1 MKLASTKD
9 GPAISTKL
17 MKLDFALVSF
27 NLKIRNSVSDGK
39 TWHFGCREVTCV
51 IDQTMCIGFSL
62 EYLLRIYKVECMV
75 ENIYIRKES
84 YSLS

>member
-51 IDQTMCIGFSL
+51 IDQNVKLNKEEFRYDDGFN
-62 EYLLRIYKVECMV
+62 YYK
-75 ENIYIRKES
+75 KS
-84 YSLS
+84 DFDASLSK